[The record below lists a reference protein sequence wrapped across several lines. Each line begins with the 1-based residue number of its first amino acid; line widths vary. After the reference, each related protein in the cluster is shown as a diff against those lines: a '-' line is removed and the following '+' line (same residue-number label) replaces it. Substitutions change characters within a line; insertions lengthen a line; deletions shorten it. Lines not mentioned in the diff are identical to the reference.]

1 MSDNRSRYSSAPM
14 QNLKRMPRP
23 VRSRVPQ
30 PPRTVGDYQDASMP
44 SRNFAVLQV
53 LLTILL
59 PLFFLVALIMRSTTV
74 YWAFAAASAG
84 SLLVMWLLSAFV
96 PNARLTL
103 SFIHIA
109 MILVALTAIFMSP
122 SRAPAQQQGKQA
134 AAGTQQGDIQGI
146 FSRESSASI
155 RDMTVT
161 EGAAQGQGGPQQ
173 SNVPNAS
180 SAAQQ
185 KLEQFMAAWV
195 VVDYKGMVSLAVPAW
210 VNQQKDPVQSMFQVR
225 QNRTPVDYQVQAITG
240 SDADSTRTIDMLT
253 TISKNNGEAPEKY
266 MIQVLMIRVNDVWYV
281 DPSSLGSSQ
290 RVQDSS
296 NTAPP
301 VVTVAPMVTSD
312 PNMMIYYNP
321 DGGSFYHVDA
331 NCKRIKADYLPL
343 KGSFRFSQVNDSEFS
358 KLQPCD
364 TCHAPPRR

>member
-23 VRSRVPQ
+23 PRGRAPQ
-30 PPRTVGDYQDASMP
+30 PPRTVGDFQDASMP
-44 SRNFAVLQV
+44 SRSFALLQV
-53 LLTILL
+53 MLTILL
-59 PLFFLVALIMRSTTV
+59 PIFFLVALIVRSTTL
-74 YWAFAAASAG
+74 YWAFAGISSA
-84 SLLVMWLLSAFV
+84 SLLIMWLLSAFV

-109 MILVALTAIFMSP
+109 MILVALAAIWMSP
-122 SRAPAQQQGKQA
+122 SRPAPQPNTQQA
-134 AAGTQQGDIQGI
+134 AGSQQGDIQSI
-146 FSRESSASI
+146 FSRDSSASI

-161 EGAAQGQGGPQQ
+161 EGAADGGAGPQQ
-173 SNVPNAS
+173 SAQPNAS
-180 SAAQQ
+180 SVAQQ
-185 KLEQFMAAWV
+185 RLEQFMAAWV
-195 VVDYKGMVSLAVPAW
+195 VVDYKGMVNLSVPAW

-225 QNRTPVDYQVQAITG
+225 TNRTPVDYQITNISG

-281 DPSSLGSSQ
+281 DPSSLSSSQ

-301 VVTVAPMVTSD
+301 EITVAPLVTSD

-321 DGGSFYHVDA
+321 EGGAFYHVDA

-358 KLQPCD
+358 KLQPCE